1 MILLFPEL
9 RNYKLQHTARNAASF
24 IRDEETVFQFCFAR
38 VHICHFE
45 TRNHRVTVPQ
55 QTAQDPRDLRFYKHF
70 FARRCFHLGNGL
82 PGLDKIT
89 DGVQVAENTLCR
101 RMEHPLGGIAANDT
115 RNASV
120 GGRAR
125 PPG

>member
-1 MILLFPEL
+1 MRKQFSSSVL
-9 RNYKLQHTARNAASF
+9 RGSTSATLNPG
-24 IRDEETVFQFCFAR
+24 
-38 VHICHFE
+38 
-45 TRNHRVTVPQ
+45 NHRVTVPQ
-55 QTAQDPRDLRFYKHF
+55 QAAQDPRDLRFYKHF

-89 DGVQVAENTLCR
+89 DGVQVAENALCR

-120 GGRAR
+120 GGSPR
-125 PPG
+125 PPE